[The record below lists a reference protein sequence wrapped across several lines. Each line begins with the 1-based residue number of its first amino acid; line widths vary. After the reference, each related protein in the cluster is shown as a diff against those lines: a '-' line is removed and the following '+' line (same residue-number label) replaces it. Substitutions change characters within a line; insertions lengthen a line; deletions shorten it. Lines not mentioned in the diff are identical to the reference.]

1 MVALAAGQWDYC
13 DYYDDYYDDCITK
26 GGKPKPGQ
34 QPNKNK
40 NKVPAAAAINHPA
53 SDQVEFIAPADD
65 DDDAESSSSAEFERN
80 KRMISDATSHHLPRP
95 QFY

>member
-34 QPNKNK
+34 PNKN
-40 NKVPAAAAINHPA
+40 NKVPSAAAINHP
-53 SDQVEFIAPADD
+53 SSGQVEFIAPADD
-65 DDDAESSSSAEFERN
+65 DDAESLSSAEFVRN